1 MSPDAGSPIAL
12 VPSAHSSHCSAS
24 GVVRSASTLDAIV
37 RTNPVIDWLLRKVT
51 NHSGLCDDQATQ
63 GENGNSHLDVK
74 MKGLISYLSLRQ
86 VLLNLLLYSCAC
98 IMGKIDTTN
107 PAKTI
112 LQEEQDPCKKTDILC
127 PLFLHVQDLARVCWC
142 KIALQDLP
150 AIIGHLACTI
160 LHDSL
165 TGTGFCFLVHGA
177 HAHQTNS
184 IWTVYC
190 ATGGYIV

>member
-1 MSPDAGSPIAL
+1 M
-12 VPSAHSSHCSAS
+12 
-24 GVVRSASTLDAIV
+24 
-37 RTNPVIDWLLRKVT
+37 T

-63 GENGNSHLDVK
+63 GENGNSHLDGK

-127 PLFLHVQDLARVCWC
+127 PLFFACARSCKSLLVQDSLARFAGNYWTSCMHNLARQFNWDRVLLPGTWC
-142 KIALQDLP
+142 S
-150 AIIGHLACTI
+150 CTP
-160 LHDSL
+160 
-165 TGTGFCFLVHGA
+165 
-177 HAHQTNS
+177 N
-184 IWTVYC
+184 
-190 ATGGYIV
+190 